1 MSYHIALALKI
12 THGFW
17 GNDAPPIRIVPRN
30 PRTFAYL
37 GLVAKPGQA
46 RLDVVAETA
55 VLTDPVT
62 LELDVVATDPELA
75 VTTDGIDWATL
86 PRVVLTENTDDMTTT
101 FAGHLA
107 PNPPDR
113 QPGDP
118 LFQIDV
124 ALPVT
129 GQRNITLHCEAT
141 SALWA
146 YHIIGAHSGGALHV
160 VDSAKRVEFEDL
172 GQTALPDGQPA
183 RVLRSTKPLPL
194 RYRSPE
200 RFALEE
206 LQDPPF
212 DPITLVPVLPV
223 AGINLHPPQDA
234 GAPHSLQSDIFVSLW

>member
-17 GNDAPPIRIVPRN
+17 GDDAPPIRIVPRN

-37 GLVAKPGQA
+37 GLVAKPGHA
-46 RLDVVAETA
+46 RLDVAAETA
-55 VLTDPVT
+55 LLTDPVT

-75 VTTDGIDWATL
+75 VMTDGIDWATL
-86 PRVVLTENTDDMTTT
+86 PRVVLTEDTADVTANLTT
-101 FAGHLA
+101 HLA

-113 QPGDP
+113 APGDP

-124 ALPVT
+124 SLPVT
-129 GQRNITLHCEAT
+129 GQRNVTLQCDAM

-146 YHIIGAHSGGALHV
+146 YHITGARSDGALQV
-160 VDSAKRVEFEDL
+160 VDSAKRVQFEDL
-172 GQTALPDGQPA
+172 GQTALPGGQQA
-183 RVLRSTKPLPL
+183 RVLRSTAPLPL
-194 RYRSPE
+194 RFRSPE

-206 LQDPPF
+206 RQDPPF

-223 AGINLHPPQDA
+223 AGINLHPPHDPD
-234 GAPHSLQSDIFVSLW
+234 APHSLQSDIFVSLW

>member
-1 MSYHIALALKI
+1 MSYHLALGLKI

-17 GNDAPPIRIVPRN
+17 GDDAPPVRIVPRN

-37 GLVAKPGQA
+37 GLIAKPGHA
-46 RLDVVAETA
+46 RLDVVAET
-55 VLTDPVT
+55 VLLTDPVT

-86 PRVVLTENTDDMTTT
+86 PRVVLTDGTDDVTTNLT
-101 FAGHLA
+101 THLA
-107 PNPPDR
+107 PKSPAR

-129 GQRNITLHCEAT
+129 GQRNITLHCDAA

-146 YHIIGAHSGGALHV
+146 YHITGARKDGALHV
-160 VDSAKRVEFEDL
+160 VDSAKRVQFEDL
-172 GQTALPDGQPA
+172 GQTALPDGQSA
-183 RVLRSTKPLPL
+183 RVLRSTAPLPL

-223 AGINLHPPQDA
+223 AGINLHPPHDA